1 MKTTLTI
8 EQSAELIKRGVS
20 EEKASEYKLNPAFD
34 GLALE
39 WKKPS
44 PVFTLADLLSL
55 LPKKITLEPGMN
67 ACLNIF
73 MADDDYCVTSYT
85 LSNNASIVAIGPCE
99 PIDSFYRT
107 LLWAIDHNHVKHD

>member
-1 MKTTLTI
+1 MKNLLTV

-20 EEKASEYKLNPAFD
+20 ANRAHEIKVYDDPVSEWTHKGCPL
-34 GLALE
+34 
-39 WKKPS
+39 
-44 PVFTLADLLSL
+44 FTLADLLSF
-55 LPKKITLEPGMN
+55 LPKKITLEPGID

-85 LSNNASIVAIGPCE
+85 LNNNASIVAIGPCE

-107 LLWAIDHNHVKHD
+107 LLWAIDHNHVKLD